1 MWTVMTVTVLQDSQ
15 GRLLMPPMWTVMTVT
30 ALQDS
35 QGFTAIA
42 LPYLSVLTIRVHKG
56 IRGN

>member
-1 MWTVMTVTVLQDSQ
+1 MTVTVLQDSQ
-15 GRLLMPPMWTVMTVT
+15 GRLLMPPMWTVTTVT

-35 QGFTAIA
+35 QGLTAIA
-42 LPYLSVLTIRVHKG
+42 LPLLSVLTSRVHKG